1 MKAAVFSVIAGVI
14 AGVMTDVTAGVVE
27 KGFIMR
33 YRISGFIN

>member
-1 MKAAVFSVIAGVI
+1 MKAAVFSVIAD
-14 AGVMTDVTAGVVE
+14 AVTGENAGVVE